1 MKEGLKIMNFKK
13 LRIRSFQ
20 RDFVIV
26 INKRISLEGKGNFR
40 IRYFRE
46 FGSRPAP
53 GGREHR
59 LGDKFDRIAHLSSG
73 YRPPNPYHGGEGW
86 A

>member
-20 RDFVIV
+20 RDSLLLSL
-26 INKRISLEGKGNFR
+26 ISESRSKE
-40 IRYFRE
+40 RE
-46 FGSRPAP
+46 IFAFAIFESSGH

-73 YRPPNPYHGGEGW
+73 YRPPNPYHGGGEGW